1 MRHVRPRKAAAA
13 RRRAPR
19 HAQPAAPG
27 RDHPLLDLERA
38 AGNAAVA
45 RLFANVS
52 VQRQPV
58 AAPEA
63 PSTHRILKVGMTGL
77 DVELAQAKLF
87 VAVGGEVPPDNV
99 FEAKTE
105 DMVKRFQAQ
114 KGLGVDGQIGGHTW
128 AALTATTAGRAPADE
143 AELQLFL
150 DRKTGADTLR
160 RGGEF
165 AAAEAVYLD
174 LYNQREIGAFL
185 RHGITFSLGTVVQAQ
200 GRFDEATGFYQEF
213 IDLGAADPIAPLDA
227 APTHPRMPAQTT
239 PRPTRKHHQP
249 TSPRQPPRHR
259 GAGPPAVA
267 RWGCRGVDV
276 ELAQAKLYRGGRRS
290 RCRSRGNVFEAE
302 DRGHRSSASRP
313 SRASAVDGQIG
324 ATPGRR

>member
-1 MRHVRPRKAAAA
+1 MGLPDALQRIRECRLKQPPGPLESTTSQQ
-13 RRRAPR
+13 APVNPQDTEEG
-19 HAQPAAPG
+19 H
-27 RDHPLLDLERA
+27 
-38 AGNAAVA
+38 
-45 RLFANVS
+45 RLS
-52 VQRQPV
+52 
-58 AAPEA
+58 
-63 PSTHRILKVGMTGL
+63 KVGMTGL
-77 DVELAQAKLF
+77 DVELAQSKLF

-213 IDLGAADPIAPLDA
+213 IDLGAADPDGPPRRRSNASANADSNNHPARSRAP
-227 APTHPRMPAQTT
+227 PANKPPSTPKT
-239 PRPTRKHHQP
+239 PSSSPRPSAASTL
-249 TSPRQPPRHR
+249 
-259 GAGPPAVA
+259 GA
-267 RWGCRGVDV
+267 W
-276 ELAQAKLYRGGRRS
+276 
-290 RCRSRGNVFEAE
+290 
-302 DRGHRSSASRP
+302 P
-313 SRASAVDGQIG
+313 S
-324 ATPGRR
+324 

>member
-1 MRHVRPRKAAAA
+1 VKRRSTRAHATRGQGGKKKRA
-13 RRRAPR
+13 RGTSAPAR
-19 HAQPAAPG
+19 E
-27 RDHPLLDLERA
+27 HPLVELERT

-45 RLFANVS
+45 RLLATA

-58 AAPEA
+58 ATPEA
-63 PSTHRILKVGMTGL
+63 PSQHRLLKVGMTGL

-105 DMVKRFQAQ
+105 DMVRRFQAQ

-150 DRKTGADTLR
+150 ERKTDADTLR

-174 LYNQREIGAFL
+174 LYNQRDIGAIL

-200 GRFDEATGFYQEF
+200 GRFDEATSYYQEF
-213 IDLGAADPIAPLDA
+213 INLGSVDPMGLPDA
-227 APTHPRMPAQTT
+227 TQRL
-239 PRPTRKHHQP
+239 RECRLK
-249 TSPRQPPRHR
+249 QPP
-259 GAGPPAVA
+259 GPL
-267 RWGCRGVDV
+267 
-276 ELAQAKLYRGGRRS
+276 ESTTSEQAPV
-290 RCRSRGNVFEAE
+290 NPQDTE
-302 DRGHRSSASRP
+302 
-313 SRASAVDGQIG
+313 
-324 ATPGRR
+324 